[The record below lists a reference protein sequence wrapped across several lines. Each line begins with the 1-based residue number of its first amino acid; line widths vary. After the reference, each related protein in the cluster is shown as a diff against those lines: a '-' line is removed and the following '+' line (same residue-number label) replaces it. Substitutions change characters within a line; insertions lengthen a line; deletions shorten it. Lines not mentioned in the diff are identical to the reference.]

1 MSLVLRVSDTHFGT
15 EQPRVVAVLLSLVRE
30 PPPDLVV
37 LLGDSTQR
45 ACRSQFRVSHRFVLP
60 PASRRQ
66 PLAIPLSTNHR
77 GLATRWRLCTPAMGA
92 GRTDQVWTLQDV
104 LRARVLPWPQPHAL
118 STTGSPDARERGGGR
133 YARAPVKQVAPTPET
148 RTERR

>member
-45 ACRSQFRVSHRFVLP
+45 ACRGQFRVSHRFVLP

-66 PLAIPLSTNHR
+66 PLAPPLDQR
-77 GLATRWRLCTPAMGA
+77 QGLSHAVAAVYPSNG
-92 GRTDQVWTLQDV
+92 GRTHRPGVDAAR
-104 LRARVLPWPQPHAL
+104 RA
-118 STTGSPDARERGGGR
+118 ARSRPPVATA
-133 YARAPVKQVAPTPET
+133 ARAVNNRLA
-148 RTERR
+148 